1 MSDQSVLQF
10 IEYSIIGIASG
21 SIYVLAA
28 LGFVIIFKSSSVFNF
43 AMGEMMMFG
52 AYLFFMADQQ
62 LGLGWMAGLAAAF
75 AGSAVLALAIERGLL
90 RHLLGRPAVVLVMVT
105 LGVGSIIRGVAA
117 LLWGPN
123 VLQLSEILPRK
134 PIFIGEL
141 LIPGKLAW
149 GFVGVSLIA
158 AGFVAYYRFSRAGLA
173 IRATSSDQVTAEGLG
188 INIRGVFS
196 LTWIL
201 AGMLAAA
208 SGIIAGSVNGVTPQ
222 LGLVAFNVLAV
233 VMLAGMTS
241 VGGACIAGLLI
252 GWMET
257 LVGAY
262 LGAAWQ
268 NFLPYLVVLLV
279 MVVKPTGLFGEN
291 RIERI

>member
-1 MSDQSVLQF
+1 MQF
-10 IEYSIIGIASG
+10 LEYSLIGIASG

-62 LGLGWMAGLAAAF
+62 LGLGLIGGLGAALL
-75 AGSAVLALAIERGLL
+75 GSALLALSIERGLL
-90 RHLLGRPAVVLVMVT
+90 RRLLGRPPVVLVMVT
-105 LGVGSIIRGVAA
+105 LGVGSIIRGFAA
-117 LLWGPN
+117 LFWGPN

-134 PIFIGEL
+134 PIFLGDI

-149 GFVGVSLIA
+149 GFVGVSIIA
-158 AGFVAYYRFSRAGLA
+158 AGFLAYYRFSRAGLA

-208 SGIIAGSVNGVTPQ
+208 SGIVAGSVNGVTPQ
-222 LGLVAFNVLAV
+222 LGLVALNVLAV

-241 VGGACIAGLLI
+241 IGGACIAGLLI

-257 LVGAY
+257 IVGAY

-279 MVVKPTGLFGEN
+279 MIVKPTGLFGET
-291 RIERI
+291 RVERI